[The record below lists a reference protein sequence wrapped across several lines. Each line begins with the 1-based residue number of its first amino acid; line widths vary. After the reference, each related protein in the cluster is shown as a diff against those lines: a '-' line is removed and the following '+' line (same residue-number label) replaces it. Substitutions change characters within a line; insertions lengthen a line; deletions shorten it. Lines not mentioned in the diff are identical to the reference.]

1 MQSILQENPKGGI
14 FDGVGGACRSPT
26 TDTHHNGKNSAI
38 GSPLGIITKLRANR
52 SQSDFDKVAYRAS
65 KILLRDLACKWL
77 TQKEVRTTKKS
88 PEGYATFVH
97 RVNYCSKRRIDKN
110 KNVFVHY
117 NESRQQAHFG
127 NLVHCGSIWTCADCA
142 TKITEV
148 RKVETKQGIS
158 SWRAKGGHV
167 YLLTLT
173 NRHHRGDNLKE
184 LLTGQQKALANFW
197 RQRAVREMIEKLG
210 YVGRVVATEV
220 TWSWDN
226 GWHPH
231 FHILMFFEQELFN
244 GGQGLRTFLANEWIN
259 ACRKAGLKLPTL
271 EHGVDLQDGSY
282 ADQYVT
288 KWGLESEV
296 TKGHLK
302 KGREDSLTPFDLLR
316 QSIELPKYGF
326 LFREFADAFKG
337 KKQLFWSKGLKELLG
352 IESKTDEE
360 ILEETDKDS
369 IVIDE
374 LAFEV
379 FQLISLHSMQANY
392 LEFVELDYL
401 DKGNRAKGLIE
412 KLLLFEIER
421 ITQNANT
428 T

>member
-1 MQSILQENPKGGI
+1 M
-14 FDGVGGACRSPT
+14 
-26 TDTHHNGKNSAI
+26 
-38 GSPLGIITKLRANR
+38 
-52 SQSDFDKVAYRAS
+52 
-65 KILLRDLACKWL
+65 
-77 TQKEVRTTKKS
+77 
-88 PEGYATFVH
+88 
-97 RVNYCSKRRIDKN
+97 
-110 KNVFVHY
+110 
-117 NESRQQAHFG
+117 
-127 NLVHCGSIWTCADCA
+127 
-142 TKITEV
+142 
-148 RKVETKQGIS
+148 
-158 SWRAKGGHV
+158 
-167 YLLTLT
+167 
-173 NRHHRGDNLKE
+173 
-184 LLTGQQKALANFW
+184 
-197 RQRAVREMIEKLG
+197 
-210 YVGRVVATEV
+210 
-220 TWSWDN
+220 
-226 GWHPH
+226 
-231 FHILMFFEQELFN
+231 
-244 GGQGLRTFLANEWIN
+244 
-259 ACRKAGLKLPTL
+259 
-271 EHGVDLQDGSY
+271 
-282 ADQYVT
+282 
-288 KWGLESEV
+288 ESEV

-379 FQLISLHSMQANY
+379 FQLISLHSMQADY

>member
-1 MQSILQENPKGGI
+1 
-14 FDGVGGACRSPT
+14 
-26 TDTHHNGKNSAI
+26 
-38 GSPLGIITKLRANR
+38 
-52 SQSDFDKVAYRAS
+52 
-65 KILLRDLACKWL
+65 
-77 TQKEVRTTKKS
+77 
-88 PEGYATFVH
+88 
-97 RVNYCSKRRIDKN
+97 
-110 KNVFVHY
+110 
-117 NESRQQAHFG
+117 
-127 NLVHCGSIWTCADCA
+127 
-142 TKITEV
+142 
-148 RKVETKQGIS
+148 
-158 SWRAKGGHV
+158 
-167 YLLTLT
+167 
-173 NRHHRGDNLKE
+173 
-184 LLTGQQKALANFW
+184 
-197 RQRAVREMIEKLG
+197 MIEKLG

-244 GGQGLRTFLANEWIN
+244 GGQGLRTFLANEWVN

-379 FQLISLHSMQANY
+379 FQLISLHSMQADY